1 MKSAAVL
8 MLLVLTMTA
17 GCAHI
22 KTLVGV
28 TDASV
33 DGASIAA
40 PSGPTAGA
48 LCRAWGESLP
58 TRSRSDT
65 EVTKS
70 EIEAGYAAFAGAC
83 PDHDHLIP

>member
-8 MLLVLTMTA
+8 MLLGSIMTA
-17 GCAHI
+17 GCAPT
-22 KTLVGV
+22 KTLVGEISATV
-28 TDASV
+28 A
-33 DGASIAA
+33 GPSID
-40 PSGPTAGA
+40 A
-48 LCRAWGESLP
+48 LCRAWGTSLP

-83 PDHDHLIP
+83 PDHKHLIP